1 MSSRPED
8 TPLRGKSPLR
18 CAAISPQKETPAGQR
33 SPARLAC
40 RRPDGA
46 EARRRPRIERA
57 THKCRLQLPE
67 SFIRERR
74 VKDGAISRIGKLRA
88 TVGKYWCCGRGL
100 NSRPLPYQGSALPLS
115 YRSLRRARRWA
126 SPSPFKTQ
134 QRDAPK
140 DCLVYPLAVAVELG
154 GGILM
159 LVGLF
164 TRPAAVVLGLW
175 CIATAIV
182 GHSDFGDR
190 NMEIHFMKNLTM
202 AGGFAYVVLLG
213 AGAFSLDALLGKRRE
228 LAAA

>member
-115 YRSLRRARRWA
+115 YRSLRRPGRWA

-134 QRDAPK
+134 QAMRRMPASLPD
-140 DCLVYPLAVAVELG
+140 
-154 GGILM
+154 
-159 LVGLF
+159 
-164 TRPAAVVLGLW
+164 RP
-175 CIATAIV
+175 
-182 GHSDFGDR
+182 
-190 NMEIHFMKNLTM
+190 
-202 AGGFAYVVLLG
+202 
-213 AGAFSLDALLGKRRE
+213 
-228 LAAA
+228 